1 MSGRNRRVLVPEAKA
16 AMDRFKQEIAN
27 SMNIDLK
34 EGYNGDIF
42 ARDAGRIGGQM
53 VKRMISYAEQNLKQ
67 DSTRKNNASRRKVG
81 WTLKKGEE
89 IMTTSNSGEAKQ
101 KLSKFKNE
109 VASSMNINLQQGYNG
124 DITARDAG
132 RIGGQMVKRM
142 IEYAE
147 QHMNGQN

>member
-1 MSGRNRRVLVPEAKA
+1 
-16 AMDRFKQEIAN
+16 
-27 SMNIDLK
+27 
-34 EGYNGDIF
+34 
-42 ARDAGRIGGQM
+42 
-53 VKRMISYAEQNLKQ
+53 
-67 DSTRKNNASRRKVG
+67 
-81 WTLKKGEE
+81 
-89 IMTTSNSGEAKQ
+89 MTTSNSGEAKQ

>member
-1 MSGRNRRVLVPEAKA
+1 
-16 AMDRFKQEIAN
+16 
-27 SMNIDLK
+27 
-34 EGYNGDIF
+34 
-42 ARDAGRIGGQM
+42 
-53 VKRMISYAEQNLKQ
+53 
-67 DSTRKNNASRRKVG
+67 
-81 WTLKKGEE
+81 
-89 IMTTSNSGEAKQ
+89 MTTSNSGEAKQ

-124 DITARDAG
+124 DITASDAG

>member
-1 MSGRNRRVLVPEAKA
+1 
-16 AMDRFKQEIAN
+16 
-27 SMNIDLK
+27 
-34 EGYNGDIF
+34 
-42 ARDAGRIGGQM
+42 
-53 VKRMISYAEQNLKQ
+53 
-67 DSTRKNNASRRKVG
+67 
-81 WTLKKGEE
+81 
-89 IMTTSNSGEAKQ
+89 MTTSNSGEAKQ

-109 VASSMNINLQQGYNG
+109 DASSMNINLQQGYNG

>member
-34 EGYNGDIF
+34 EGYNGDI
-42 ARDAGRIGGQM
+42 
-53 VKRMISYAEQNLKQ
+53 S
-67 DSTRKNNASRRKVG
+67 
-81 WTLKKGEE
+81 
-89 IMTTSNSGEAKQ
+89 
-101 KLSKFKNE
+101 
-109 VASSMNINLQQGYNG
+109 
-124 DITARDAG
+124 ARDAG

-147 QHMNGQN
+147 RNMNGGSNMMK

>member
-1 MSGRNRRVLVPEAKA
+1 
-16 AMDRFKQEIAN
+16 
-27 SMNIDLK
+27 
-34 EGYNGDIF
+34 
-42 ARDAGRIGGQM
+42 
-53 VKRMISYAEQNLKQ
+53 MI
-67 DSTRKNNASRRKVG
+67 
-81 WTLKKGEE
+81 
-89 IMTTSNSGEAKQ
+89 TSNSGEAKQ